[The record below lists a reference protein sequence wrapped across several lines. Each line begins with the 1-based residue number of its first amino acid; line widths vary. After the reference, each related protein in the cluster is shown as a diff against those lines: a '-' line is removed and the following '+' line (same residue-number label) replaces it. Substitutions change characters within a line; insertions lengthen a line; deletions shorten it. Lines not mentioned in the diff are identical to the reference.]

1 MPAIKRLYDV
11 CKMSFSDNGPISA
24 EALEHVRSVL
34 GEIRSFAITFCLLAF
49 DKKGTNIYGYDIKPS
64 DVGLEH
70 EAQIARGWKVSMHST
85 NGRKGRN
92 GSNQYPPPIKY
103 LHIHECESFSIGIF
117 CMPPSSVI
125 PLHNHPGMTVLSK
138 LLYGTMLVRS
148 YDWIDTEEPIDP
160 SKARPA
166 KLVRDGQMTA
176 PCGTTILY
184 PTSGGNIHSFK
195 AITPCA
201 LFDVLSPPYSSK
213 DGRHCSY
220 FKKSRKDSSV
230 ASGPGGAAEAAAR
243 VAAALPC
250 PRCKSRETKFCYFN
264 NYNVNQPRH
273 FCRACHRYW
282 TAGGALRN
290 VPVGAGR
297 RKGRPTH
304 RGRRRRLRAGAPVAD
319 AAEQWLLRPQAPA
332 RVDPGFD
339 GGGHR

>member
-34 GEIRSFAITFCLLAF
+34 
-49 DKKGTNIYGYDIKPS
+49 DDIKPS

-195 AITPCA
+195 AITPWA
-201 LFDVLSPPYSSK
+201 LLTFYHPHTHQKMGDIALISRSQERIHPAVLRKQTTSFVVSLAAFHK
-213 DGRHCSY
+213 TII
-220 FKKSRKDSSV
+220 FLLLLLLLSR
-230 ASGPGGAAEAAAR
+230 
-243 VAAALPC
+243 LP
-250 PRCKSRETKFCYFN
+250 
-264 NYNVNQPRH
+264 
-273 FCRACHRYW
+273 HR
-282 TAGGALRN
+282 LIM
-290 VPVGAGR
+290 
-297 RKGRPTH
+297 
-304 RGRRRRLRAGAPVAD
+304 L
-319 AAEQWLLRPQAPA
+319 LLRW
-332 RVDPGFD
+332 VKS
-339 GGGHR
+339 